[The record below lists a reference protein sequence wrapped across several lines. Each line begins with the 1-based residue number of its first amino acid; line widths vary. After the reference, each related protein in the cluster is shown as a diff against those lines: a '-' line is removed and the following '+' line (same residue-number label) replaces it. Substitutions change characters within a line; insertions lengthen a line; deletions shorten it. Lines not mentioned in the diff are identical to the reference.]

1 MRNAP
6 VKKLLLCLALSLL
19 PGATMAQG
27 TDDWPKRQ
35 VWIVVPF
42 AAGSTPDLLARTM
55 ADKLAAKL
63 GQQFLIE
70 NKPGAGGMIGTEAIA
85 KAEPDGYRI
94 GVSITG
100 PLVNNKLLYKRM
112 PYDPFTDLAPISWAV
127 SQPCVLVAASNFPAA
142 NLQETLAALK
152 SKPGAFNYA
161 SFGNGTV
168 SHLSMELVA
177 ARSGTKIVQ
186 VPYPGSG
193 QAVAALLAGEVSLG
207 CMPPGTVIGH
217 VRAGKLKAIGVAA
230 AKRSTIFPE
239 IPTLAEQGLPGVE
252 ANAWIGVVAPAK
264 VPAPLLARIS
274 REVIAALRDPGTVET
289 MRKAMMEIV
298 GSTPDELAQYM
309 QSELARWK
317 PIVEAN
323 KISAD

>member
-1 MRNAP
+1 
-6 VKKLLLCLALSLL
+6 VKKLLLCLALCLL
-19 PGATMAQG
+19 PAAAFTQDA
-27 TDDWPKRQ
+27 DWPKRT
-35 VWIVVPF
+35 VWIVVPY

-55 ADKLAAKL
+55 ADKLSAKL

-70 NKPGAGGMIGTEAIA
+70 NKPGAGGMTGTDMIA
-85 KAEPDGYRI
+85 KAAPDGYRI

-100 PLVNNKLLYKRM
+100 PLVNNKLLYKKM

-127 SQPCVLVAASNFPAA
+127 SQPCVLVAAANFPAS
-142 NLQETLAALK
+142 NLPETLAALK
-152 SKPGAFNYA
+152 SKPGAYNYA

-207 CMPPGTVIGH
+207 CMPPGTVIPH
-217 VRAGKLKAIGVAA
+217 VRAARLKAIGVAA

-252 ANAWIGVVAPAK
+252 ANAWIAVVAPAK
-264 VPAPLLARIS
+264 VPPPLLAKIS

-289 MRKAMMEIV
+289 MRKAMMEV
-298 GSTPDELAQYM
+298 VASTPEELAQYM
-309 QSELARWK
+309 RDELARWR
-317 PIVEAN
+317 PIIEAN
-323 KISAD
+323 KITAD

>member
-1 MRNAP
+1 
-6 VKKLLLCLALSLL
+6 VKKLLLCFALLLL
-19 PGATMAQG
+19 PAAAGAQG
-27 TDDWPKRQ
+27 ADDWPKRQ

-42 AAGSTPDLLARTM
+42 APGSTPDLLARTV
-55 ADKLAAKL
+55 ADKLSAKH
-63 GQQFLIE
+63 GQQFLVE
-70 NKPGAGGMIGTEAIA
+70 NKPGAGGMIGTDLIA

-100 PLVNNKLLYKRM
+100 PLVNNKLLYKKM

-127 SQPCVLVAASNFPAA
+127 SQPCVLVAANSFPAK
-142 NLQETLAALK
+142 NLAETLAALK
-152 SKPGAFNYA
+152 EKPGAFNYA

-168 SHLSMELVA
+168 SHLAMELVA

-193 QAVAALLAGEVSLG
+193 QAVAALLAGEVNLG

-230 AKRSTIFPE
+230 AKRSTVFPE
-239 IPTLAEQGLPGVE
+239 IPTLAEQGLSGVE

-264 VPAPLLARIS
+264 TPAPLLAKIS
-274 REVIAALRDPGTVET
+274 REVVWALREPSTVET
-289 MRKAMMEIV
+289 LKKMMMEVV
-298 GSTPDELAQYM
+298 GSTPEELAKYM
-309 QSELARWK
+309 QDELARWK
-317 PIVEAN
+317 PIIEAN

>member
-1 MRNAP
+1 M
-6 VKKLLLCLALSLL
+6 KKLLLCFALLLL
-19 PGATMAQG
+19 PAAAGAQG
-27 TDDWPKRQ
+27 ADDWPKRQ

-42 AAGSTPDLLARTM
+42 APGSTPDLLARTV
-55 ADKLAAKL
+55 ADKLSAKH
-63 GQQFLIE
+63 GQQFLVE
-70 NKPGAGGMIGTEAIA
+70 NKPGAGGMIGTDLIA

-100 PLVNNKLLYKRM
+100 PLVNNKLLYKKM

-127 SQPCVLVAASNFPAA
+127 SQPCVLVAANSFPAK
-142 NLQETLAALK
+142 NLAETLAALK
-152 SKPGAFNYA
+152 EKPGAFNYA

-168 SHLSMELVA
+168 SHLAMELVA

-193 QAVAALLAGEVSLG
+193 QAVAALLAGEVNLG

-230 AKRSTIFPE
+230 AKRSTVFPE
-239 IPTLAEQGLPGVE
+239 IPTLAEQGLSGVE

-264 VPAPLLARIS
+264 TPAPLLAKIS
-274 REVIAALRDPGTVET
+274 REVVWALREPSTVET
-289 MRKAMMEIV
+289 LKKMMMEVV
-298 GSTPDELAQYM
+298 GSTPEELAKYM
-309 QSELARWK
+309 QDELARWK
-317 PIVEAN
+317 PIIEAN

>member
-1 MRNAP
+1 M
-6 VKKLLLCLALSLL
+6 KKLLLTLALSLL
-19 PGATMAQG
+19 PTAAFAQG
-27 TDDWPKRQ
+27 TDDWPKRP

-42 AAGSTPDLLARTM
+42 AAGSTPDLLARSM
-55 ADKLAAKL
+55 ADKLSAKL

-70 NKPGAGGMIGTEAIA
+70 NKPGAGGMIGTDMIA

-100 PLVNNKLLYKRM
+100 PLVNNKLLYKKM
-112 PYDPFTDLAPISWAV
+112 PYDPFTDLAPLSWAV
-127 SQPCVLVAASNFPAA
+127 SQPCVLVAANNFPAS

-152 SKPGAFNYA
+152 SKPGAYNYA

-177 ARSGTKIVQ
+177 AQSGTKIVQ

-207 CMPPGTVIGH
+207 CMPPGTVIPH
-217 VRAGKLKAIGVAA
+217 VRAGRLKAIGVAA

-264 VPAPLLARIS
+264 VPAPLLAKIS

-289 MRKAMMEIV
+289 MRKMMMEVV
-298 GSTPDELAQYM
+298 GSTPEELAQYM